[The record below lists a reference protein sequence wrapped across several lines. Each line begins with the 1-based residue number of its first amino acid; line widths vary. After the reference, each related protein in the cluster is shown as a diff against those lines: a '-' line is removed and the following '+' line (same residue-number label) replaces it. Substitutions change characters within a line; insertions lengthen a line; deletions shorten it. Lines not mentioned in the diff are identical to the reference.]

1 MEQAQAGCG
10 LQDVPATHAL
20 SNGHVNGANGSM
32 PEKEFTY
39 NPARQHASGKKS
51 RTSRA
56 NGGVED
62 IALCASPAGFQ
73 ARKHKK
79 QPEKESIG
87 GMLCKAMVD
96 HQLGISLNLL
106 LLGALTYLL
115 FPTLRERVGAFFTL
129 QYQTTTPGEY
139 LIGPRDIYFVAG
151 YVVFFTAMRAAC
163 LDYVLLPLAGML
175 GIKQKKTKVRYV
187 GCQKEPRPRPL
198 SANDV
203 LDLRNKHTSCSTTS
217 PTGAGA
223 SRSSFKTLQN
233 RLRPLTSAKPT
244 IY

>member
-20 SNGHVNGANGSM
+20 PNGHVNGANGST
-32 PEKEFTY
+32 PEKEITY
-39 NPARQHASGKKS
+39 NPAKQHASSKKS

-62 IALCASPAGFQ
+62 IAMCASPAGFL
-73 ARKHKK
+73 ARKQKR
-79 QPEKESIG
+79 QTPEKESIG
-87 GMLCKAMVD
+87 SMLCKAMVD
-96 HQLGISLNLL
+96 HQLGISLNLI

-129 QYQTTTPGEY
+129 QYQTGVPGEF
-139 LIGPRDIYFVAG
+139 LIGPRDIYIVGG
-151 YVVFFTAMRAAC
+151 YVVLFTAMRAAC

-187 GCQKEPRPRPL
+187 GSNSIRLRRL
-198 SANDV
+198 SANDTA
-203 LDLRNKHTSCSTTS
+203 DLRNKHTSCSTTPS
-217 PTGAGA
+217 TGAGA
-223 SRSSFKTLQN
+223 S
-233 RLRPLTSAKPT
+233 
-244 IY
+244 

>member
-10 LQDVPATHAL
+10 LQDVPATHAIP
-20 SNGHVNGANGSM
+20 NGHVNGANGSM
-32 PEKEFTY
+32 PEKEITY
-39 NPARQHASGKKS
+39 NTARQHASSKRLSNSK
-51 RTSRA
+51 A

-73 ARKHKK
+73 ARKHKRHS
-79 QPEKESIG
+79 PEKESIG
-87 GMLCKAMVD
+87 GMLCKAMVE

-129 QYQTTTPGEY
+129 QYPTGTPGEFST
-139 LIGPRDIYFVAG
+139 GPRDIYIVAG
-151 YVVFFTAMRAAC
+151 YVVLFTAMRAAC
-163 LDYVLLPLAGML
+163 LDYVLLPLTGML

-187 GCQKEPRPRPL
+187 GSNSIPL
-198 SANDV
+198 RLFSANKT
-203 LDLRNKHTSCSTTS
+203 LDSRNKHTSCSTTS

-223 SRSSFKTLQN
+223 
-233 RLRPLTSAKPT
+233 
-244 IY
+244 